1 MKIDNYHPPKSSFL
15 SINKDMRLLIDKFL
29 ANDRLCKL
37 LFYTDSNALN
47 KTNLTDEQKIGMFN
61 KNIKIVPKLY
71 VDGSVL
77 NYMIISFDN
86 FVESG
91 NPEFRDNII
100 EFDIICH
107 FDQWQLKDFDLRPY
121 RIAAEIDSMLN
132 GQKLTGIGRI
142 EFLGANQILLTDE
155 FAGIC
160 LMYRTYH
167 GEEDKKKMPNS
178 ADQEQFE
185 QEFQEMIQ
193 AQKEAEKEYPN
204 GLQASLIDRD

>member
-1 MKIDNYHPPKSSFL
+1 MKINNYHPPKSSFL
-15 SINKDMRLLIDKFL
+15 SINKDMRLLVDKFL
-29 ANDRLCKL
+29 ANDRLCNL
-37 LFYTDSNALN
+37 LYYTDENALD
-47 KTNLTDEQKIGMFN
+47 KVKLTTEQKIGLFK

-77 NYMIISFDN
+77 NYVIISFDN
-86 FVESG
+86 FVESS

-132 GQKLTGIGRI
+132 GQKLTGIGDI

-160 LMYRTYH
+160 LMYKTYH
-167 GEEDKKKMPNS
+167 GEEDKKKMPNPIN
-178 ADQEQFE
+178 QEKFE
-185 QEFQEMIQ
+185 QDFDTMIQ
-193 AQKEAEKEYPN
+193 AQKEFEKEYPY
-204 GLQASLIDRD
+204 GLQASLINRD